1 MGINVLNKKEMKKY
15 FYILLLSVVTL
26 FIASCTKKNN
36 LAPVPTG
43 HLYFHLHTDIDSF
56 EVGAYNSV
64 IQATNGRNI
73 SLSLSQ
79 MYISNIELVKL
90 DGSTYPVS
98 NKVILKYFENEAYLI
113 GNVPAGNY
121 KSIRF
126 SVGLSAAENA
136 KTAVAGDSVFYHP
149 EMWLGNTA
157 QPLGYVFLNVQGKID
172 TTAQANGTE
181 AQMVPFSYK
190 IGTTANSRQVIMPDQ
205 NFTVLPDQDDYEHI
219 IINYMR
225 IFDGVDLSKAG
236 NLSVQNAADNSMAL
250 AVRISNNIPNMFH
263 YE

>member
-1 MGINVLNKKEMKKY
+1 MKKY
-15 FYILLLSVVTL
+15 FFITLLFLAAL

-36 LAPVPTG
+36 LAPMPTG

-73 SLSLSQ
+73 SLGLAQ
-79 MYISNIELVKL
+79 IYISNIELVKL
-90 DGSTYPVS
+90 DGSIYPVT
-98 NKVILKYFENEAYLI
+98 NKVILKHFETEAYLI

-121 KSIRF
+121 KSIHF

-136 KTAVAGDSVFYHP
+136 KTPVANDTVFYHP
-149 EMWLGNTA
+149 EMWFGNTT
-157 QPLGYVFLNVQGKID
+157 QPVGYIFLNVQGKID
-172 TTAQANGTE
+172 TTALANGTK

-190 IGTTANSRQVIMPDQ
+190 IGTIANSRQVIMPDQ

-225 IFDGVDLSKAG
+225 IFDGVDLSKAR
-236 NLSVQNAADNSMAL
+236 NLSVQNTADNSNVL
-250 AVRISNNIPNMFH
+250 AIQISNNIPNMFH